1 MEVKPFSC
9 FKFLPS
15 SHLWPSWEEFLL
27 LKTPMITLGSARWFQ
42 TTSTFHGPY
51 STYML
56 TFRRIRVVASLG
68 GGGRG
73 AYCAYHITISLS
85 SRYFPFLP
93 SPWLLNQ
100 GKYLAH
106 EQFKPYHRAV
116 ARHMRGWEKFDNHRH
131 WSRLMGQSYKIKI
144 GRKER
149 SRGVDKDGVFMSRGE
164 WFGRSCTSKS
174 WPLH

>member
-27 LKTPMITLGSARWFQ
+27 LKTPVITLGPARRLQ
-42 TTSTFHGPY
+42 TTATSHGPY

-56 TFRRIRVVASLG
+56 TFWRIRVLASLG
-68 GGGRG
+68 GREE
-73 AYCAYHITISLS
+73 AHCAYHITISLS

-93 SPWLLNQ
+93 SPWLLTQ

-116 ARHMRGWEKFDNHRH
+116 ARHTGGREKFADHRH
-131 WSRLMGQSYKIKI
+131 WSRLIGQSYKIKI

-174 WPLH
+174 WPLR

>member
-1 MEVKPFSC
+1 
-9 FKFLPS
+9 
-15 SHLWPSWEEFLL
+15 
-27 LKTPMITLGSARWFQ
+27 
-42 TTSTFHGPY
+42 
-51 STYML
+51 ML
-56 TFRRIRVVASLG
+56 TFRRIRVVASFWG
-68 GGGRG
+68 GWR

-149 SRGVDKDGVFMSRGE
+149 SAVLTKMECLCQEVSDLVGAAQVKAGLS
-164 WFGRSCTSKS
+164 TSPKGFV
-174 WPLH
+174 